1 LPGTFL
7 QHHLLSY
14 LFWFDYV
21 VKIKTLYD
29 NSKQFKKYFQE
40 NFPPADGAGAMKS
53 SGSFAT

>member
-1 LPGTFL
+1 M
-7 QHHLLSY
+7 SY
-14 LFWFDYV
+14 GFISC